1 MRKDGEKQATSIGQG
16 RGFRNGL
23 PNEEYYFKSSEQMK
37 ELFKDIPEAILS
49 IQEIIDKIT
58 PYELARDI
66 LLPKFSIP
74 KEFQVEDDP
83 TGKKGENKYL
93 RHLTYI
99 GAEKRY
105 KELTDEIRER
115 IDFELSIIEK
125 QDILDTSSLW
135 KTSSLPHAIWES
147 L

>member
-1 MRKDGEKQATSIGQG
+1 M
-16 RGFRNGL
+16 
-23 PNEEYYFKSSEQMK
+23 
-37 ELFKDIPEAILS
+37 
-49 IQEIIDKIT
+49 
-58 PYELARDI
+58 
-66 LLPKFSIP
+66 PKFSIP

-105 KELTDEIRER
+105 KELTDDIRER

-125 QDILDTSSLW
+125 QDILDTSLLW
-135 KTSSLPHAIWES
+135 KTSSLPRAIWES